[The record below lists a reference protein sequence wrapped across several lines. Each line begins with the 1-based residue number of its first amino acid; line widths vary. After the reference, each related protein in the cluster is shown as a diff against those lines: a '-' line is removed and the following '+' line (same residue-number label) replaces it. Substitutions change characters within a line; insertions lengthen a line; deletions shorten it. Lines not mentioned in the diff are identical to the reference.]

1 MPSPAPSEP
10 TEAVPASAAP
20 PTNVAKRAVKGAAW
34 FTAARF
40 IAHGVRLLRLLV
52 LAHLLGAEGPAL
64 LGVFGVAALALATV
78 EALSQTGLQQALI
91 QKKDD
96 VSPYLPTAWT
106 TQLGRG
112 LLLGALLFGLAP
124 WIAGAMDK
132 PAAVAPM
139 QALALTP
146 ILRGLNSIGVLF
158 FAKDLKFKKTFVME
172 VGIAVVDLTVCI
184 IAAVIEPSVWALVY
198 GNLAGFGFGA
208 AISYVLSERPTRPGF
223 SWPQLRE
230 LSGFGSW
237 IFVASL
243 IGFAMTSGGDAVVGV
258 LLPAAQLG
266 IYQMAS
272 KLATMPAME
281 LSRVIA
287 AVTFPAFSLL
297 QTDRARMAD
306 AFLKSFFFAGVLSV
320 GAAGGVM
327 VIAADVVALFLPPG
341 WEEAAPAMQWLA
353 IWGACRGL
361 GASHS
366 TLLQAAGRPGLA
378 ALFPGLSLVA
388 FAIAV
393 VPVTEAAGM
402 VGVCQLLAAI
412 GVGAQVGRYPVIARV
427 LGIGSWAIYART
439 LVSVSALL
447 VGLGLGRWLDGTL
460 GDVGHVAR
468 LLALALTYTVGYAL
482 TLAVW
487 NVLSPYRVLPVVLEI
502 VKTVG
507 RRRRPA

>member
-1 MPSPAPSEP
+1 M
-10 TEAVPASAAP
+10 ASP
-20 PTNVAKRAVKGAAW
+20 PTGEGSEAAGDGVRSPNVATRAVKGAAW
-34 FTAARF
+34 FSSARF
-40 IAHGVRLLRLLV
+40 IAHGVRIVRLLV
-52 LAHLLGAEGPAL
+52 LAHLLGADGPAL

-78 EALSQTGLQQALI
+78 EALSQTGIQQALI
-91 QKKDD
+91 QKKED
-96 VSPYLPTAWT
+96 VGPFLPTAWT
-106 TQLGRG
+106 TQVGRG
-112 LLLGALLFGLAP
+112 LVLGAILFALAP
-124 WIAGAMDK
+124 IIADAMDK
-132 PAAVAPM
+132 SAAAAPM
-139 QALALTP
+139 RVLALTP

-172 VGIAVVDLTVCI
+172 VGIAVVDLIVCVV
-184 IAAVIEPSVWALVY
+184 AALLHPSVWALVY
-198 GNLAGFGFGA
+198 GNLAGFAFGA
-208 AISYVLSERPTRPGF
+208 VASYALSDRPTRPGF
-223 SWPQLRE
+223 SWPQLRA

-272 KLATMPAME
+272 RLATMPAME

-297 QTDRARMAD
+297 QTDRPRMAD
-306 AFLKSFFFAGVLSV
+306 AFLKSFFFSGVLSV

-327 VIAADVVALFLPPG
+327 VIAADVVAIFLPAG

-378 ALFPGLSLVA
+378 ALFPALSLVV
-388 FAIAV
+388 FAAAV
-393 VPVTEAAGM
+393 VPVTTSAGM
-402 VGVCQLLAAI
+402 IGVCQLLAAI
-412 GVGAQVGRYPVIARV
+412 GVGAQIGRYPVLAHV
-427 LGIGSWAIYART
+427 LGIGSGAIYIRT

-447 VGLGLGRWLDGTL
+447 VGLGLGRWVDAALV
-460 GDVGHVAR
+460 DVAHVPR
-468 LLALALTYTVGYAL
+468 LLALALAYTLGYAL
-482 TLAVW
+482 TLAAW
-487 NVLSPYRVLPVVLEI
+487 NTLSPYRVFPVVREI

-507 RRRRPA
+507 KRRRAS